1 MKSPDVAGNESAR
14 IAALR
19 ALDILDT
26 EPEARFDRLTRLSQR
41 MFAVPIALVSLVD
54 EIANGS
60 NPARAWALTKP
71 RGTFPSAATP
81 SSVTTYSW
89 CPMPWPTRDSPIT
102 RW

>member
-54 EIANGS
+54 ENRQWFKSCQGLGV
-60 NPARAWALTKP
+60 N
-71 RGTFPSAATP
+71 
-81 SSVTTYSW
+81 
-89 CPMPWPTRDSPIT
+89 
-102 RW
+102 